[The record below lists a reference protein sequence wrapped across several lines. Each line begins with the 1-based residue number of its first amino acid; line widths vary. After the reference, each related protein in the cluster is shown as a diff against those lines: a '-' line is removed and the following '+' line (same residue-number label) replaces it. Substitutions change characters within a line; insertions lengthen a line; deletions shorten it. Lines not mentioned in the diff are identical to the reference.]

1 MQPIGM
7 SFVVRTQADAAS
19 VAGAI
24 RSTFASADPEMAI
37 AQPATMEQIVEESIA
52 TRKFQMCLA
61 VAFAI
66 SALLVAS
73 LGIYGVISFA
83 VARRT
88 PEIGIRM
95 ALGAGRRQLL
105 AMVLLQGMRPV
116 LAGLAAGIVC
126 ALFVGRLIANQ
137 LFGVTPWDP
146 PTISGVTAV
155 LVMVAMCAC
164 LIPARRAARTDPL
177 IALRFE

>member
-1 MQPIGM
+1 
-7 SFVVRTQADAAS
+7 
-19 VAGAI
+19 
-24 RSTFASADPEMAI
+24 
-37 AQPATMEQIVEESIA
+37 
-52 TRKFQMCLA
+52 
-61 VAFAI
+61 
-66 SALLVAS
+66 
-73 LGIYGVISFA
+73 
-83 VARRT
+83 
-88 PEIGIRM
+88 
-95 ALGAGRRQLL
+95 
-105 AMVLLQGMRPV
+105 
-116 LAGLAAGIVC
+116 VC